1 MISLDTIPSPNPAV
15 VGRIVDGEAVLVL
28 PEQGKVKVLN
38 EVGGRIW
45 ELVDGTRTVGEIVQ
59 LICREFEVD
68 EASAR
73 EDTLGFISDL
83 LDRCIFDSRP
93 E

>member
-1 MISLDTIPSPNPAV
+1 MMNLNTILIKNPGV

-45 ELVDGTRTVGEIVQ
+45 ALVNGTHTLGEIAAILCQEFEIDGTAA
-59 LICREFEVD
+59 L
-68 EASAR
+68 
-73 EDTLGFISDL
+73 EDALAFASDL
-83 LDRCIFDSRP
+83 IEKDILLSDP
-93 E
+93 G

>member
-1 MISLDTIPSPNPAV
+1 MINQNTILSPNPGII
-15 VGRIVDGEAVLVL
+15 GRIVDGEAVLVL

-45 ELVDGTRTVGEIVQ
+45 ELVDGARTVGEIIY
-59 LICREFEVD
+59 LICQEFEID
-68 EASAR
+68 EARAR
-73 EDTLGFISDL
+73 EDTFGFVSDL
-83 LDRCIFDSRP
+83 LDRSIFYSKS